1 MGGRKSVRLKGMR
14 LLLTL
19 IGFALLLPAAGAAN
33 SVVWHP
39 KARTFDMNV
48 RSMGLEQLLGVIKA
62 ETGWEVLVEPGLKGR
77 VGVKFREKTAADA
90 MRLLLGD
97 KRFSLVPRTKGG
109 TRLLVYESN
118 RRGATQEVADAMLA
132 YEETEPLVPGGD
144 DGRLLT
150 LKVKVHH
157 LKSSYASINAD
168 SKLTNIRPLLAGVN
182 EMWQSTNIR
191 FVPDRPLPMRAAD
204 RDAEKAFAGLF
215 KPGVSATAVAQL
227 QSRIL
232 HKMLPDLPD
241 RGKVFHI
248 VVIYTMPR
256 TYGAVYLPAKG
267 MVLMPQVKFAALVDA
282 NGVWKDGSPVFFAQ
296 SNILAHE
303 MGHSLSLP
311 HVATQGNLMIDGKLR
326 KGGGVGP
333 GDRLT
338 AQQIIAARRQAFTG
352 GPYVPG
358 LNPKPKKP
366 SKPNLP
372 ED

>member
-1 MGGRKSVRLKGMR
+1 MSLIGSG
-14 LLLTL
+14 LLLSE
-19 IGFALLLPAAGAAN
+19 AAAAD

-48 RSMGLEQLLGVIKA
+48 RAMGLEQLLGVIKA

-77 VGVKFREKTAADA
+77 VEVKFRNKSAADA
-90 MRLLLGD
+90 MRFLLGD

-109 TRLLVYESN
+109 TRLMVYESN
-118 RRGATQEVADAMLA
+118 LRGATQKVASEMLA
-132 YEETEPLVPGGD
+132 YEAEPLAPGAD

-157 LKSSYASINAD
+157 LKSSFASINAD

-182 EMWQSTNIR
+182 ELWQSANIR
-191 FVPDRPLPMRAAD
+191 FVADRPVPMRAAD

-256 TYGAVYLPAKG
+256 AYGAVYLPAKG

-282 NGVWKDGSPVFFAQ
+282 DGVWKDGSPVFFAQ

-326 KGGGVGP
+326 EGGGVGP
-333 GDRLT
+333 GNKL
-338 AQQIIAARRQAFTG
+338 AAKQIIAARRQAFTG

-358 LNPKPKKP
+358 LNPRPTKPAPPK
-366 SKPNLP
+366 SP

>member
-1 MGGRKSVRLKGMR
+1 MKEGKSGRLKEMR
-14 LLLTL
+14 LLLTW
-19 IGFALLLPAAGAAN
+19 IGFALCHSGAGAADL
-33 SVVWHP
+33 VVWHP

-48 RSMGLEQLLGVIKA
+48 RAMGLEKLLGVIKA

-77 VGVKFREKTAADA
+77 VGVKFRDKPAADA
-90 MRLLLGD
+90 MRFLLGD

-109 TRLLVYESN
+109 TRLMVYESALS
-118 RRGATQEVADAMLA
+118 GATRQVAAEMLA
-132 YEETEPLVPGGD
+132 FEAEPLVPGAD

-150 LKVKVHH
+150 LKVQVHH
-157 LKSSYASINAD
+157 LKSSFASINAD

-182 EMWQSTNIR
+182 EMWRSANIR
-191 FVPDRPLPMRAAD
+191 FVADRPVSMRAAD

-215 KPGVSATAVAQL
+215 KSGVSATAVAQL
-227 QSRIL
+227 QSRVL

-256 TYGAVYLPAKG
+256 AYGAVYLPAKG

-282 NGVWKDGSPVFFAQ
+282 DGVWKDGSPVFFAQ

-333 GDRLT
+333 GIKLT
-338 AQQIIAARRQAFTG
+338 AQQILAARRQAFTG

-358 LNPKPKKP
+358 LNPRPAKPKP
-366 SKPNLP
+366 PG
-372 ED
+372 D

>member
-1 MGGRKSVRLKGMR
+1 MR
-14 LLLTL
+14 LLLTW
-19 IGFALLLPAAGAAN
+19 IGFALLLPAAGGAN

-48 RSMGLEQLLGVIKA
+48 RAMGLEQLLGVIKA

-77 VGVKFREKTAADA
+77 VGIKFRNKPAADA

-109 TRLLVYESN
+109 TRLMVYEGN
-118 RRGATQEVADAMLA
+118 RRGATQQVAAALLA
-132 YEETEPLVPGGD
+132 YEETKPLAPGGD

-182 EMWQSTNIR
+182 ELWQTANIR
-191 FVPDRPLPMRAAD
+191 FVADRPLPMRVAD
-204 RDAEKAFAGLF
+204 RDAEKGFAGLF

-256 TYGAVYLPAKG
+256 AYGAVYLPAKG

-282 NGVWKDGSPVFFAQ
+282 DGVWKDGSPVFFAQ

-333 GDRLT
+333 GSKLS
-338 AQQIIAARRQAFTG
+338 AKQIIAARRQAFTG

-358 LNPKPKKP
+358 INPKPKPPQKP
-366 SKPNLP
+366 KLP

>member
-1 MGGRKSVRLKGMR
+1 MR
-14 LLLTL
+14 LLR
-19 IGFALLLPAAGAAN
+19 IGIVCALLLPAAEAAD

-48 RSMGLEQLLGVIKA
+48 RAMGLERLLGVIKA

-77 VGVKFREKTAADA
+77 VEAKFRNKPAADA
-90 MRLLLGD
+90 MRFLLGD

-109 TRLLVYESN
+109 TRLMVYESTL
-118 RRGATQEVADAMLA
+118 RGATQQVEAAMLA
-132 YEETEPLVPGGD
+132 YEAEPLQPGED
-144 DGRLLT
+144 DGRPLT
-150 LKVKVHH
+150 LKIKVHH
-157 LKSSYASINAD
+157 LRSNYASINAD
-168 SKLTNIRPLLAGVN
+168 SNLTNIRPLIAGVN
-182 EMWQSTNIR
+182 EMWKTANIR
-191 FVPDRPLPMRAAD
+191 FVADRPLPLRVAD
-204 RDAEKAFAGLF
+204 RGAEKDFAELF

-256 TYGAVYLPAKG
+256 AYGAVYLPAKG

-282 NGVWKDGSPVFFAQ
+282 DGVWKDGSPVFFAQ

-326 KGGGVGP
+326 EGAGVGP
-333 GDRLT
+333 GSNLS
-338 AQQIIAARRQAFTG
+338 AKQIIAARRQAFTG

-358 LNPKPKKP
+358 INPKPNPLQKP
-366 SKPNLP
+366 KLP

>member
-1 MGGRKSVRLKGMR
+1 MKGGKSVRLKGMR
-14 LLLTL
+14 LLLTWMSV
-19 IGFALLLPAAGAAN
+19 ALLFPNVEAADT
-33 SVVWHP
+33 VVWHP

-48 RSMGLEQLLGVIKA
+48 RAMGLEQLLGVIKA
-62 ETGWEVLVEPGLKGR
+62 ETGWEVLVEPGLQGR
-77 VGVKFREKTAADA
+77 VGVKFRDKPAADA

-109 TRLLVYESN
+109 TRLMVYESN
-118 RRGATQEVADAMLA
+118 RRGATQKVAAAMLA
-132 YEETEPLVPGGD
+132 FEEGLATVPEED

-157 LKSSYASINAD
+157 LKSTYASINTD
-168 SKLTNIRPLLAGVN
+168 SKLTNLRPLLAGVN
-182 EMWQSTNIR
+182 EVWRSANIH
-191 FVPDRPLPMRAAD
+191 FVADRPLPMRVADLDAA
-204 RDAEKAFAGLF
+204 KAFAGLF

-241 RGKVFHI
+241 RGKVLHI

-256 TYGAVYLPAKG
+256 AYGAVYLPAKG

-282 NGVWKDGSPVFFAQ
+282 DGVWKDGSPVFFAQ

-303 MGHSLSLP
+303 LGHALSLP
-311 HVATQGNLMIDGKLR
+311 HVATQGNLMIDGNLR
-326 KGGGVGP
+326 IGGGVGP
-333 GDRLT
+333 GTRLT
-338 AQQIIAARRQAFTG
+338 AGQVIAARKQAFTG

-358 LNPKPKKP
+358 LNPKPAKTKP
-366 SKPNLP
+366 PG
-372 ED
+372 D

>member
-1 MGGRKSVRLKGMR
+1 MGGRKSVRLEGMR
-14 LLLTL
+14 FLLTW
-19 IGFALLLPAAGAAN
+19 IGLALFLPAAGAAN

-77 VGVKFREKTAADA
+77 VAVKFGEKPAADA

-118 RRGATQEVADAMLA
+118 RRGATQEVAAAMLA
-132 YEETEPLVPGGD
+132 YEETEPLVPDGD

-157 LKSSYASINAD
+157 LKSSFASINAD

-182 EMWQSTNIR
+182 EMWQSANIR
-191 FVPDRPLPMRAAD
+191 FLADRPLPMRAAD

-215 KPGVSATAVAQL
+215 KPDVSATAVAQL

-326 KGGGVGP
+326 EGDGVGP

-338 AQQIIAARRQAFTG
+338 AKQIVAARRQAFTG

-358 LNPKPKKP
+358 LNPKPKRP
-366 SKPNLP
+366 AKPNLP